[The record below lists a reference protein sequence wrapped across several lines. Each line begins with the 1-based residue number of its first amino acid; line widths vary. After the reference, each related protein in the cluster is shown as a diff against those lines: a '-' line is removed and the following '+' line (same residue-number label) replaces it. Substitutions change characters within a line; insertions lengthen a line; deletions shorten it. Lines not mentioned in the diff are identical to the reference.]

1 MEISDGEIRAIV
13 MGFSFLFSGAEAA
26 DVAVTMTLMT
36 TATYNWVAVIFLSVD
51 ILTSASEYEQDFCFY
66 ILFSHLIS
74 FSFLSLIF
82 CSIWVGNLKTV

>member
-36 TATYNWVAVIFLSVD
+36 KATYNWVAVIS
-51 ILTSASEYEQDFCFY
+51 
-66 ILFSHLIS
+66 
-74 FSFLSLIF
+74 
-82 CSIWVGNLKTV
+82 NLRKVQKQ